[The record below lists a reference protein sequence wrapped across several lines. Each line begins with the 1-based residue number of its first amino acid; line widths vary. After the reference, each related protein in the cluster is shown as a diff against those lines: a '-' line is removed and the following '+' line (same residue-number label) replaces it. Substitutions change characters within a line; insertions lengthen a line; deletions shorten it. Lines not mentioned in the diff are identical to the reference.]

1 MVCAADMYS
10 IQMCLNFCLASTGTQ
25 WRQNSS
31 DDSSKQWQWE
41 GRTGGKQDFLIGRN
55 ALKIQFS
62 ISLLVTMQCRYNI
75 LNESIWCMFMS
86 PFWCPQLCPLR
97 AVWYNMLRG
106 SHAAGNIWDITEIF
120 TVYVNL
126 SNVFSGNIVLMYRL
140 EDMIIKNS
148 INRTRRWQATNLS
161 QSALYPLELLNWIN
175 EWKLKTMFPN
185 ICIMLRIFCTLPV
198 PVMVAQA
205 EQSFTAAYVLAGTK
219 NVFHFTKCQN
229 RQSNLWT
236 LLP

>member
-41 GRTGGKQDFLIGRN
+41 GRTGGKLDFLIGRN

-62 ISLLVTMQCRYNI
+62 ISLLVTMQCWYNI
-75 LNESIWCMFMS
+75 LNESIWCMFMYHTS

-126 SNVFSGNIVLMYRL
+126 SNAFSGNTLWV
-140 EDMIIKNS
+140 KK
-148 INRTRRWQATNLS
+148 TRHQ
-161 QSALYPLELLNWIN
+161 
-175 EWKLKTMFPN
+175 
-185 ICIMLRIFCTLPV
+185 TL
-198 PVMVAQA
+198 AH
-205 EQSFTAAYVLAGTK
+205 
-219 NVFHFTKCQN
+219 NFTKYWPIYQIL
-229 RQSNLWT
+229 SLLDSVGNL
-236 LLP
+236 